1 MLKNVAVVVLDDFSP
16 FELGVVCEV
25 FGSDRSDDGLPV
37 YDFAVVA
44 GEPGPL
50 RSDMGFT
57 MQTSFGLE
65 RIKQADLIAV
75 PAMCDDVA
83 RCATASTAARGC
95 SACAPGPSYSA
106 PQGCSMAGGAPRT
119 GGMPRS

>member
-1 MLKNVAVVVLDDFSP
+1 MDHMLKNVAVVVLDGFSP

-50 RSDMGFT
+50 CSENGFT
-57 MQTSFGLE
+57 LQTSFGLE
-65 RIKQADLIAV
+65 RIKEADLIAV
-75 PAMCDDVA
+75 PAMSGDLS
-83 RCATASTAARGC
+83 RCISGQLPEPLLAALRG
-95 SACAPGPSYSA
+95 SGER
-106 PQGCSMAGGAPRT
+106 GG
-119 GGMPRS
+119 G